1 MKEDSK
7 VLIKNL
13 TNHSV
18 GFKCVNKPNHFNFN
32 VGQTLPIKWEY
43 VEDVGY
49 DKGFRFLIEES
60 YLKILPES
68 ENYADVMDSLQFSH
82 LAEKIEKSLDY
93 NEAKRLLSVVPLST
107 QYAKIKEYMKEGTET
122 TKKNIANAAI
132 DLGIKDYVVNTAVKN
147 ATNIDILKTLEL
159 KTAEKE
165 KE

>member
-68 ENYADVMDSLQFSH
+68 ENYSDVMDSLQFSH